1 MKIITHGEII
11 NMGITPKQCYDWVS
25 EVIADKN
32 DYVLPHKISL
42 KYKED
47 GFYNTMPS
55 ILEKEGYFGAKV
67 VNRYPDRKP
76 ALDSKL
82 MLYDLKSGELK
93 ALMDANF
100 ITAMRTG
107 AVAAHSINLLGKK
120 DGNTIGIIGLGNTA
134 RAAVK
139 VLAEVN
145 KEKKYIIK
153 LLEYKNQHELFK
165 EELSSLYDNL
175 SFEYVSTYE
184 SLIRGSDVVISA
196 ATYFENDIAA
206 EDWFEKGVLLVPIR
220 TRGFGV
226 CDSVFDK
233 VFADDTDHVA
243 HFKNFF
249 RFKKFGEVTDVVNG
263 KIPGRETEEERIIAY
278 NIGISLHDV
287 YFALKIYNE
296 FKGGTVIEMKQPE
309 GKFWV

>member
-1 MKIITHGEII
+1 
-11 NMGITPKQCYDWVS
+11 
-25 EVIADKN
+25 
-32 DYVLPHKISL
+32 
-42 KYKED
+42 
-47 GFYNTMPS
+47 
-55 ILEKEGYFGAKV
+55 
-67 VNRYPDRKP
+67 
-76 ALDSKL
+76 

-206 EDWFEKGVLLVPIR
+206 EDWFEKGVLLVPIH

>member
-1 MKIITHGEII
+1 MRIITHNEIMD
-11 NMGITPKQCYDWVS
+11 MGITPKQCYDWVS

-55 ILEKEGYFGAKV
+55 ILEKQGYFGVKV
-67 VNRYPDRKP
+67 VNRYPDREP

-82 MLYDLKSGELK
+82 MLYDLESGELK

-107 AVAAHSINLLGKK
+107 AVAAHSINWLAKK
-120 DGNTIGIIGLGNTA
+120 DAHTIGVIGLGNTA
-134 RAAVK
+134 RAAIK
-139 VLAEVN
+139 ILAEVN
-145 KEKKYIIK
+145 SEKQYVIK

-165 EELSSLYDNL
+165 EELSALYGNL

-184 SLIRGSDVVISA
+184 SLIKGSDVVISA
-196 ATYFENDIAA
+196 ATYFENDIAG
-206 EDWFEKGVLLVPIR
+206 EDWFEAGTLLVPIH
-220 TRGFGV
+220 TRGFSA
-226 CDSVFDK
+226 CDLTFDK
-233 VFADDTDHVA
+233 VFADDTGHVA
-243 HFKNFF
+243 HFKNFSK
-249 RFKKFGEVTDVVNG
+249 FKKFGEVTDVVNG
-263 KIPGRETEEERIIAY
+263 RIPGRENESERIVAY

-296 FKGGTVIEMKQPE
+296 FKGGTTIEMKHPE

>member
-1 MKIITHGEII
+1 MRIITHNEIMS
-11 NMGITPKQCYDWVS
+11 MGITPKQCYEWVS

-42 KYKED
+42 KYRED

-55 ILEKEGYFGAKV
+55 ILEKQGYFGVKV
-67 VNRYPDRKP
+67 VNRYSDREP

-107 AVAAHSINLLGKK
+107 AVAAHSINLLAKK
-120 DGNTIGIIGLGNTA
+120 ATHTIGVIGLGNTA
-134 RAAVK
+134 RAAIK
-139 VLAEVN
+139 VLACVN
-145 KEKKYIIK
+145 SEKKYVIK
-153 LLEYKNQHELFK
+153 LLEYKNQHEIFK
-165 EELSSLYDNL
+165 EELSMLYENL

-196 ATYFENDIAA
+196 ATYFEDDIAC
-206 EDWFEKGVLLVPIR
+206 EDWFKEGALLVPIH
-220 TRGFGV
+220 TRGFGI
-226 CDSVFDK
+226 CDLTFDK
-233 VFADDTDHVA
+233 IFADDTGHVE
-243 HFKNFF
+243 HFKNFSK
-249 RFKKFGEVTDVVNG
+249 FKKFGEITDVVN
-263 KIPGRETEEERIIAY
+263 KRIAGRETEEERIIAY

-296 FKGGTVIEMKQPE
+296 FKGGTVIEMNNPE

>member
-206 EDWFEKGVLLVPIR
+206 EDWFEKGVLLVPIH

-233 VFADDTDHVA
+233 VF
-243 HFKNFF
+243 
-249 RFKKFGEVTDVVNG
+249 
-263 KIPGRETEEERIIAY
+263 
-278 NIGISLHDV
+278 
-287 YFALKIYNE
+287 
-296 FKGGTVIEMKQPE
+296 
-309 GKFWV
+309 